1 MAAAGFKPAVDGV
14 FDPKEIIIRHDD
26 YVELRSPD
34 KLWGYAPG
42 FNLDKDVPWDFFVA
56 TLAKYPNK
64 EFLGTRSY
72 DMATSKYGEYTWKTY
87 SEVAKD
93 VAELSGMFAHLG
105 INQNDCV
112 ALFANNSEHWILTD
126 FACERRGAILV
137 PLYHTYGIPAL
148 AFIIKQITARVVVC
162 AHESFANLLDCIK
175 CCREENKGTASSDD
189 TTTTTTTSSEGELC
203 TVKTIIMIPPI
214 NGPKQNEE
222 IPKKLL
228 ERAERYGIRVIP
240 WAEALREGSQHPVDP
255 TPTTPDDLNAIVYT
269 SGTSG
274 MPKGVMVSH
283 RAIVATTE
291 NICSHYDIG
300 EYTSNVHYSYLPLA
314 HVYERC
320 FEFVMTFGGGSI
332 GFFSGSPS
340 RLMDDMKTLKPTFV
354 IGVPRV
360 WKRVHDKVM
369 ETVNGSWFFKRW
381 LFNFAYA
388 AKSSAQAAETSTWV
402 DWDSVVFSNVKS
414 QLGGRVRWIGSASAP
429 MPAELISWLDR
440 VFCVDLVMM
449 YGLTEA
455 VGGVSASQYYHPTQK
470 LRQDPLSTGHVCRNV
485 VARLIDVPELG
496 YSTKDELPKGEVII
510 KGANVALGYY
520 RDPKLTAESWDEDG
534 WFHTGDIGMIN
545 ADGSLSLIDRK
556 KNMFKLAQGEY
567 VPAEFLETC
576 FSHSSL
582 VTQIMVHGVSTEAFV
597 VALIVPSF
605 EALSKCSDLSDA
617 ARTLATE
624 CGPDGKQ
631 GEEPYKT
638 KAEQLCAMPEV
649 NAAIMK
655 ALATIA
661 EDAKL
666 PHFQVPKRVIL
677 VTGPWNVDNELVT
690 PTMKLRRPQVI
701 KRYGEMLNNA
711 IKETAAQVERRP
723 PPPKPQQ

>member
-1 MAAAGFKPAVDGV
+1 
-14 FDPKEIIIRHDD
+14 
-26 YVELRSPD
+26 
-34 KLWGYAPG
+34 
-42 FNLDKDVPWDFFVA
+42 
-56 TLAKYPNK
+56 
-64 EFLGTRSY
+64 
-72 DMATSKYGEYTWKTY
+72 
-87 SEVAKD
+87 
-93 VAELSGMFAHLG
+93 
-105 INQNDCV
+105 
-112 ALFANNSEHWILTD
+112 
-126 FACERRGAILV
+126 
-137 PLYHTYGIPAL
+137 
-148 AFIIKQITARVVVC
+148 
-162 AHESFANLLDCIK
+162 
-175 CCREENKGTASSDD
+175 
-189 TTTTTTTSSEGELC
+189 
-203 TVKTIIMIPPI
+203 
-214 NGPKQNEE
+214 
-222 IPKKLL
+222 
-228 ERAERYGIRVIP
+228 
-240 WAEALREGSQHPVDP
+240 
-255 TPTTPDDLNAIVYT
+255 
-269 SGTSG
+269 
-274 MPKGVMVSH
+274 
-283 RAIVATTE
+283 
-291 NICSHYDIG
+291 
-300 EYTSNVHYSYLPLA
+300 
-314 HVYERC
+314 VYERC

-381 LFNFAYA
+381 MFNLAYA
-388 AKSSAQAAETSTWV
+388 AKSSAQEANTSTWL
-402 DWDSVVFSNVKS
+402 DWDSIVFSAVKN

-470 LRQDPLSTGHVCRNV
+470 LRKDPLSTGHVCRNV

-520 RDPKLTAESWDEDG
+520 RNPELTAESWDNDG

-605 EALSKCSDLSDA
+605 EALSKCPDLSDA
-617 ARTLATE
+617 ARTLAEE
-624 CGPDGKQ
+624 CGADGKQ
-631 GEEPYKT
+631 GEDPFKT
-638 KAEQLCAMPEV
+638 KAEQLCDMPEV
-649 NAAIMK
+649 NDVIMK

-661 EDAKL
+661 DDAKL

-677 VTGPWNVDNELVT
+677 VPGPWNVDNELVT

-701 KRYGEMLNNA
+701 KRYGDILANA
-711 IKETAAQVERRP
+711 IKETAAQVEHRP
-723 PPPKPQQ
+723 AAPAKQ

>member
-1 MAAAGFKPAVDGV
+1 MVTPGFKPAKDGP
-14 FDPKEIIIRHDD
+14 FDPSEIIIRHDD

-42 FNLDKDVPWDFFVA
+42 FDLDKDVPWDFFQA
-56 TLAKYPNK
+56 SLAKFPDK
-64 EFLGTRSY
+64 EFLGTRMFNEETGKFG
-72 DMATSKYGEYTWKTY
+72 DYGWRTWTQ
-87 SEVAKD
+87 VAKD
-93 VAELSGMFAHLG
+93 VAELSAMFALLG
-105 INQNDCV
+105 INQHDPV
-112 ALFANNSEHWILTD
+112 ALFANNSEHWIMTD
-126 FACERRGAILV
+126 FACERRGAVLV

-162 AHESFANLLDCIK
+162 AHESFQNLLECIK
-175 CCREENKGTASSDD
+175 CCRDD
-189 TTTTTTTSSEGELC
+189 AKAGAGAAAAGDDDEATSSAGEKLC
-203 TVKTIIMIPPI
+203 TVTTIILIPPI
-214 NGPKQNEE
+214 PGPHQRDEV
-222 IPKKLL
+222 PKKLL

-240 WAEALREGSQHPVDP
+240 WADALKEGSEHPIDP
-255 TPTTPDDLNAIVYT
+255 TPTGPDDLNAIVYT

-274 MPKGVMVSH
+274 MPKGVTVPH

-300 EYTSNVHYSYLPLA
+300 EQTKNVHYSYLPLA

-320 FEFVMTFGGGSI
+320 FEFVMTKGGGCI
-332 GFFSGSPS
+332 GFFSGSPA
-340 RLMDDMKTLKPTFV
+340 RLLDDMKALKPTFV
-354 IGVPRV
+354 VGVPRV

-369 ETVNGSWFFKRW
+369 ETVNSSFFLKRW
-381 LFNFAYA
+381 LFNIAYA
-388 AKSSAQAAETSTWV
+388 DKTNAELSHTTTWL
-402 DWDSVVFSNVKS
+402 DWDSIVFSAVKA
-414 QLGGRVRWIGSASAP
+414 QLGGRVNWLGSASAP

-440 VFCVDLVMM
+440 VFSVDLIMM

-470 LRQDPLSTGHVCRNV
+470 LTPDPMSTGHLCRNV

-496 YSTKDELPKGEVII
+496 YSIKDELPKGEVLI
-510 KGANVALGYY
+510 KGANVSHGYY
-520 RDPKLTAESWDEDG
+520 RDPALTAESWDEDG

-545 ADGSLSLIDRK
+545 RDGSLSLIDRK

-605 EALSKCSDLSDA
+605 EALSKCSDLSDEARSLA
-617 ARTLATE
+617 AE
-624 CGPDGKQ
+624 CGSDGKQ
-631 GEEPYKT
+631 GEEPFKS
-638 KAEQLCAMPEV
+638 KAEELCALPEISNV
-649 NAAIMK
+649 MMK

-677 VTGPWNVDNELVT
+677 VPGPWNVDNELVT

-701 KRYGEMLNNA
+701 KRYGDVLAAA
-711 IKETAAQVERRP
+711 IKETAAMVEKRP
-723 PPPKPQQ
+723 PPPKQ